1 MLYWLFVW
9 VTPDMPAL
17 RVFQFFTTRSIMAA
31 LTALLISLIVGP
43 WLIKRFQKHQIGQTI
58 RELGPQSHRQ
68 KTGTPTMGGIL
79 ICASLLISMWLW
91 GDPTS
96 LYQVL
101 ASTTIVG
108 FGLLGGADDY
118 LKLMYRNSK
127 GIPAR
132 WKYSIQSVFAITL
145 ILGMYI
151 FQQETRLVVPFI
163 KKGLIELGLMYFV
176 LAYFVI
182 VGASNAVNLTDGLDG
197 LAILPVGL
205 VAGGLGVL
213 AYLQGH
219 AGYAEYLF
227 LPYLP
232 GAGELGIVCSA
243 IVGASLG
250 FLWFNIYPA
259 QIFMGDVGSL
269 TLGALLGTIAVSLRQ
284 ELVFFIMCGLFVIET
299 LSVMLQVA
307 SYKLRGKRIFAMAP
321 LHHHFELKG
330 WPENHVIVRF
340 WIISFVLV
348 LLGLAC
354 LKFR

>member
-9 VTPDMPAL
+9 LTPTVPAL
-17 RVFQFFTTRSIMAA
+17 RVFQFFTTRATMAS
-31 LTALLISLIVGP
+31 LTALLLSLIAGP
-43 WLIKRFQKHQIGQTI
+43 WLIKQFRNHQIGQTV

-68 KTGTPTMGGIL
+68 KTGTPTMGGIM
-79 ICASLLISMWLW
+79 ICGSLLISTWLW

-96 LYQVL
+96 LYEVL
-101 ASTTIVG
+101 ASATIVG
-108 FGLLGGADDY
+108 FSLLGGADDY
-118 LKLMYRNSK
+118 LKLMYRNSR
-127 GIPAR
+127 GIAGY
-132 WKYSIQSVFAITL
+132 WKYTIQSVFAITL
-145 ILGMYI
+145 IVGMYL
-151 FQQETRLVVPFI
+151 FQQETRLVVPLM
-163 KKGLIELGLMYFV
+163 KKGLIDLGPMYFV

-182 VGASNAVNLTDGLDG
+182 VGTSNAVNLTDGLDG

-205 VAGGLGVL
+205 VATALGAL

-219 AGYAEYLF
+219 AQYAEYLF

-243 IVGASLG
+243 IVGACLG

-284 ELVFFIMCGLFVIET
+284 ELIFFIMGGLFAAET

-307 SYKLRGKRIFAMAP
+307 SYKLRGKRVFAMAP